1 MNLLKA
7 SHNDHP
13 NWYADYPV
21 DILSL
26 SITRWDDE
34 MVDKVRD
41 DIKERGLVH
50 PIVVRSPYKEYQ
62 TEPNPDVSRFN
73 NEERKKVFNVYIG
86 NKRVM
91 AAKQLG
97 FTHISAYHVKRDED
111 ARMLCGTTQI
121 RGFLTNW

>member
-34 MVDKVRD
+34 MVTKVRD

>member
-7 SHNDHP
+7 NHNDHP
-13 NWYADYPV
+13 DWYADYPV

-34 MVDKVRD
+34 MVNKVRD

-62 TEPNPDVSRFN
+62 TEPNPDVSQFN
-73 NEERKKVFNVYIG
+73 DEERKKVFNVYIG

-111 ARMLCGTTQI
+111 ARMLCGSTQI